1 MTDLFSVEI
10 QNIAQ
15 HPVLRLAGELTAEG
29 ESRLTAAFESLIQ
42 ASPEQVVF
50 DFSEVKYINS
60 GGISILL
67 NLISRSRFEGKKI
80 LFAGLT
86 RHLRKVVEIVGMDE
100 FVQIVDRLD

>member
-15 HPVLRLAGELTAEG
+15 RPVLRLVGELTAEG
-29 ESRLTAAFESLIQ
+29 ESRLTAAFENLIHS
-42 ASPEQVVF
+42 SPDQVIF